1 MFILLV
7 KVKYS
12 STKNGISKG
21 SLLVIVMV
29 LVLVIVWECNILF
42 SNSIMKHY
50 VVLVSLVTKKSCF
63 VLC

>member
-29 LVLVIVWECNILF
+29 LVSVIVWECNILF

-50 VVLVSLVTKKSCF
+50 VVLVSLVT
-63 VLC
+63 

>member
-50 VVLVSLVTKKSCF
+50 VVLVSLVT
-63 VLC
+63 

>member
-42 SNSIMKHY
+42 SNNIIMKHY
-50 VVLVSLVTKKSCF
+50 VVLVSLVT
-63 VLC
+63 